1 MEHGWSGNASAVAG
15 QDPFEPRQVEEEVF
29 LDVLREVHTAFEE
42 HGITSLVIGGI
53 ASAVFGRDRWTHD
66 IDFLIRRRDR
76 WRALQVLAAAGY
88 RTQQTYP
95 DWLFKG
101 IKNGVLVDV
110 LFCSSG
116 QALDDEMLARAR
128 IQEFKDLSLRLVSPE
143 DLLILKVLALKE
155 DTPRYWYDALGLIAS
170 CELDWG
176 YLLHRAQ
183 GREHR
188 VLSLLVF
195 AQGEGLPVP
204 EGVIRQFVDRLCAPA
219 AHDEYLVGKLQEAL
233 AQDPRTGELGLNA
246 TAEKGTVVLSG
257 TVATPDRREAV
268 LTVAREI
275 AGDRPI
281 QADISVPELP
291 APDEMEDLGDAE
303 NVSTPTEGEARA

>member
-1 MEHGWSGNASAVAG
+1 VTDQE
-15 QDPFEPRQVEEEVF
+15 PFEPVHVEEEVF

-42 HGITSLVIGGI
+42 HGIPALIVGGI
-53 ASAVFGRDRWTHD
+53 ASTVFGRDRWTHD
-66 IDFLIRRRDR
+66 IDFLVRRQDR
-76 WRALQVLAAAGY
+76 WRALQVLEAAGY
-88 RTQQTYP
+88 HTQETYP

-101 IKNGVLVDV
+101 MKNGVLVDV

-128 IQEFKDLSLRLVSPE
+128 MKEFKGLCLRLVSPE
-143 DLLILKVLALKE
+143 DLLIMKVLALKE

-183 GREHR
+183 GRGHR

-195 AQGEGLPVP
+195 AQGEGLPIP
-204 EGVIRQFVDRLCAPA
+204 DGVIRQFVDHLCAPV

-246 TAEKGTVVLSG
+246 TAEEGTVVLSG
-257 TVATPDRREAV
+257 TVATLDRREAV

-281 QADISVPELP
+281 QANLSVPELST
-291 APDEMEDLGDAE
+291 PDEMEDLGDPHG
-303 NVSTPTEGEARA
+303 VSAPIEGEARA